1 MSISCLSK
9 TSFYFVLKIAGLLVN
24 QITFV
29 LLDYTNNCQY
39 SSQLKNIDINAW
51 IFFDSELIN
60 REICIVALIK
70 LFEMARLFLIL
81 IISII

>member
-39 SSQLKNIDINAW
+39 SSLLINIDINAW

-70 LFEMARLFLIL
+70 FEMARLFLIL